1 MADIKNKEHKVLID
15 MVRNAAE
22 ITKTNCGIFIDL
34 QGPQIRLGELDKDR
48 KSVSKIVFRC
58 LVTYPTFEQINVK
71 GGQEIL
77 LYCKRRV
84 VGNDDFIGVDFP
96 DLAKKLKVGDHIV
109 VNSGQCYLKVIDFV
123 DEDEFLAEQASK
135 EESMTTLGGTRIPKI
150 IQQRGSLSLREP
162 KPLGG
167 AKEMKKKISS
177 SLANLID
184 QSSEFH
190 HDETGIQNYSNL
202 QRARLI

>member
-1 MADIKNKEHKVLID
+1 MNVVRINMADIKNKEHKVLID

-48 KSVSKIVFRC
+48 KS
-58 LVTYPTFEQINVK
+58 INVK